1 MEKVRWG
8 IIGCGDVTEV
18 KSGPALQRIEHS
30 EIVAVMRRDGDK
42 ERSYAKR
49 HGVPYAYSDADDLI
63 NHPEVNAIY
72 VATPPSTHAEY
83 TVRAASAGKPVYV
96 EKPMARTHAE
106 CLHMIEACRS
116 AQVALFVAYYRR
128 ALPYFLQV
136 KALLDNGSIGAVR
149 TVHICLHQR
158 PMTID
163 RANPPW
169 RVVPSIAGG
178 GLFFDLAS
186 HQFDLLDFLFGPIKE
201 ARGTTASYLPS
212 YDAEDTISASFQF
225 SSGVIGSGSWCF
237 CASERHDR
245 IELIGE
251 GGQIDFSTF
260 SFAPITLRNSAQQ
273 RFDIAPPPHVQQP
286 LLESVVRALRGEGEC
301 PSTGQSGARTSR
313 IMEQII
319 YAP

>member
-42 ERSYAKR
+42 ARSYAKR

-136 KALLDNGSIGAVR
+136 KALLDNRSIGAVR
-149 TVHICLHQR
+149 TVHICLHQQ

-201 ARGTTASYLPS
+201 ARGTTATTFHPMMRK
-212 YDAEDTISASFQF
+212 IRSAHLFNF
-225 SSGVIGSGSWCF
+225 
-237 CASERHDR
+237 
-245 IELIGE
+245 
-251 GGQIDFSTF
+251 
-260 SFAPITLRNSAQQ
+260 
-273 RFDIAPPPHVQQP
+273 
-286 LLESVVRALRGEGEC
+286 LLV
-301 PSTGQSGARTSR
+301 
-313 IMEQII
+313 
-319 YAP
+319 